1 MTDKIIQSNWL
12 LSLTYP
18 QGFTDL
24 NIDTQYDFWTGHG
37 DLVLGSTT
45 YMSTKDLINIE
56 GVEHRLS
63 EAAARPRVTF
73 SGVNPK
79 LRTLLLHDPGRVE
92 VTIGA
97 VRWDGNNWVKIPR
110 VVRGLLTDPVMQGL
124 MYTFEVTP
132 EKLDVDRGDVA
143 YWTDEDHRRRHP
155 NDGIFQHVRT
165 LSDGVDI
172 RWPP

>member
-1 MTDKIIQSNWL
+1 MTDQIQSEWL

-24 NIDTQYDFWTGHG
+24 SLDTQYDFWTGRD
-37 DLVLGSTT
+37 DLVLNGVTYKSTH
-45 YMSTKDLINIE
+45 DLISIE
-56 GVEHRLS
+56 GVESRLS
-63 EAAARPRVTF
+63 EASARPRVTF
-73 SGVNPK
+73 SGVDAN
-79 LRTLLLHDPGRVE
+79 LRTLLLHDPGRVD

-97 VRWDGNNWVKIPR
+97 VRWDGKKWVKMPR
-110 VVRGLLTDPVMQGL
+110 QVQGLLTDPIMQGL
-124 MYTFEVTP
+124 LYTFEVTP
-132 EKLDVDRGDVA
+132 ETLDVDRGEVH

-172 RWPP
+172 AWPP